1 MRGLLLRLSGFV
13 LACVLG
19 LLLLLFA
26 VEIAS
31 TDSSY
36 LMLSAANM
44 ALKEDSFSLRL
55 STTSSL
61 RLYKG
66 YGYEVEEDALYITVY
81 SGDFYTSS
89 RCREWPVTLCI
100 QDPALEGVGRV
111 YFRDGASVK
120 KIYPEQ

>member
-66 YGYEVEEDALYITVY
+66 YGYEDALYITVY

-100 QDPALEGVGRV
+100 QDPALEGVARV